1 MRANSRRSMVS
12 AIAGFLALGL
22 FLIGLIYWAIST
34 PPFNFNIGQWDVT
47 LRVLMVGAIIAFSV
61 FLIAAPES
69 VGATVG
75 KRSTKLTA
83 NALIVSL
90 VAIGIA
96 IAINVLFETIPA
108 ARADFTA
115 NKDFSL
121 SDQTLSVL
129 SEIEQNGK
137 PVKATA
143 FYSNLDPGAV
153 NFQQMEDLLKEYS
166 ARSGSVTY
174 EIVDHIRNPSA
185 QRALGSTRSGQVVFD
200 NGEKREI
207 ADSVS
212 EAQFTSALARLLQ
225 DQVRTVAF
233 LTGHGERSFESFEQN
248 GYQQIT
254 AALEGENYQ
263 VVSWNLVVS
272 PTLTLSNATV
282 LVIADPRQA
291 IGVQDMQRIQTYLD
305 GGGRALILL
314 DPQMPAEAVKPLA
327 DLLARYGVE
336 TVQGAV
342 VDRKSASATDPTL
355 VVVDDYPSRE
365 ITEDLQRAPRQ
376 ITLFPFSMGF
386 KPPTSTVGG
395 LEVLPLIMSSPSVE
409 ESWLETN
416 LQSQQV
422 TYNEG
427 ADLPGPVTM
436 AIQLAAPAASAAQTE
451 TTSLPKTRI
460 VAYGDADFASNIFA
474 QQVPANVDL
483 LANSVAWLA
492 GANELVSIRAK
503 EATAPRYITLDT
515 GQKNLIFTSAVLAL
529 PVLVLIIGVFNWWR
543 RR

>member
-1 MRANSRRSMVS
+1 MKPNNRRSMVS

-22 FLIGLIYWAIST
+22 FVIGLIYWAIST
-34 PPFNFNIGQWDVT
+34 PAFNLNIGQWDVT

-61 FLIAAPES
+61 YLIAAPES
-69 VGATVG
+69 VGTAVG
-75 KRSTKLTA
+75 KRSTRLTA
-83 NALIVSL
+83 NAFVISL
-90 VAIGIA
+90 VAIGIG
-96 IAINVLFETIPA
+96 IAVNVLFETVPA

-115 NKDFSL
+115 NRDFSL

-129 SEIEQNGK
+129 SEIEKSGK

-143 FYSNLDPGAV
+143 FYSNLDPGGV

-185 QRALGSTRSGQVVFD
+185 QQALGSTRGGQVVFD
-200 NGEKREI
+200 NGEKRQI

-225 DQVRTVAF
+225 ERVRTVAF
-233 LTGHGERSFESFEQN
+233 LTGHGERSFESFEQSS
-248 GYQQIT
+248 YQRIST
-254 AALEGENYQ
+254 ALEGENYQ
-263 VVSWNLVVS
+263 VVTWNLVVS
-272 PTLTLSNATV
+272 PTLTVSDVTV
-282 LVIADPRQA
+282 LVIADPRQV
-291 IGVQDMQRIQTYLD
+291 IGTQDLQRIQSYLD
-305 GGGRALILL
+305 AGGRALILF
-314 DPQMPAEAVKPLA
+314 DPQMSADAVKPLA

-355 VVVDDYPSRE
+355 VVVDDYPTRE

-376 ITLFPFSMGF
+376 VTLFPFSMGF

-395 LEVLPLIMSSPSVE
+395 LEVLPLIQSSPTVE
-409 ESWLETN
+409 DSWLETD

-427 ADLPGPVTM
+427 TDVPGPVSM
-436 AIQLAAPAASAAQTE
+436 AIQIAAPSASLAQTD
-451 TTSLPKTRI
+451 TTNVPKTRI
-460 VAYGDADFASNIFA
+460 VAYGDADFASNLFA
-474 QQVPANVDL
+474 QQVPANADL
-483 LANSVAWLA
+483 FANSVAWLA

-515 GQKNLIFTSAVLAL
+515 GQKNLIFMSTVLAL
-529 PVLVLIIGVFNWWR
+529 PVLVLIVGAFNWWR